1 MSLHL
6 NRALLRPAVSRTI
19 TRRLPHTAR
28 TPLLTL
34 RPTTTTTATRRPY
47 STEPNGN
54 SEFDPDYSYN
64 KPLAVSLAALSVS
77 GFLYLLYKRNSR
89 ISETASKQARINAA
103 ESRDNDMR
111 ESSNNT
117 GDEAVV
123 SEVPVEEK
131 TIPPPAVQNSGPEE
145 DLETGEDT
153 EESIAAEV
161 HRSDVMQQVQENE
174 MGEKAEEA
182 QSEGAYNPETG
193 EINWDCPCLGGM
205 AHGPCGEE
213 FKAAF
218 SCFVYSEADPKGID
232 CVDKFQNMQD
242 CFRRYPEYYAEQL
255 KDEDESEA
263 EYATHPDDR
272 EVTDQIAAA
281 GVAAETQEQQ
291 QTEEQGVERLDTTG
305 QEGEA
310 IAAAATENARENL
323 Q

>member
-1 MSLHL
+1 M
-6 NRALLRPAVSRTI
+6 RA
-19 TRRLPHTAR
+19 
-28 TPLLTL
+28 
-34 RPTTTTTATRRPY
+34 
-47 STEPNGN
+47 
-54 SEFDPDYSYN
+54 
-64 KPLAVSLAALSVS
+64 
-77 GFLYLLYKRNSR
+77 
-89 ISETASKQARINAA
+89 
-103 ESRDNDMR
+103 
-111 ESSNNT
+111 SSNNT
-117 GDEAVV
+117 GDETVI

-131 TIPPPAVQNSGPEE
+131 TIPPPPAPAPAVQDGSEG

-153 EESIAAEV
+153 EESIAADV

-232 CVDKFQNMQD
+232 CVDKFQNMQN

-272 EVTDQIAAA
+272 EVTAQIAAEA
-281 GVAAETQEQQ
+281 QEQQ
-291 QTEEQGVERLDTTG
+291 QQQQQMEGQGAERLDTTG

-310 IAAAATENARENL
+310 IVAAATENARENL